1 MARPS
6 RFLLPA
12 LALLAVATGA
22 PAQTALPPDASASA
36 PASRVPEPAVQRQ
49 VSEDD
54 NVRIEE
60 LKVRGQTQSITVR
73 SKVPGVKPYEIV
85 PSSGAR
91 DPSQPGDLSGQRL
104 WHMLSF

>member
-1 MARPS
+1 MARRPVS
-6 RFLLPA
+6 HLPL
-12 LALLAVATGA
+12 LALLAAATCA
-22 PAQTALPPDASASA
+22 QAQTAPPPEAAASA

-60 LKVRGQTQSITVR
+60 LKVRGQTQSITVH

>member
-1 MARPS
+1 M
-6 RFLLPA
+6 A
-12 LALLAVATGA
+12 LAAAASCASAQT
-22 PAQTALPPDASASA
+22 AQTALPPDASASA
-36 PASRVPEPAVQRQ
+36 PASRVPEPAIQRQ

-73 SKVPGVKPYEIV
+73 SKLPGVKPYEIV